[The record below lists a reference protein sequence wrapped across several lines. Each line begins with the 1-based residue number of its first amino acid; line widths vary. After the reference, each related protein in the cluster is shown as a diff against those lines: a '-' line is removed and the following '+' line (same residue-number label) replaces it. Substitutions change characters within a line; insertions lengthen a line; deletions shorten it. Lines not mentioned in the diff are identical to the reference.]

1 MRRIHATLATALMLA
16 GPALLGGLPAAQ
28 AQSFPRSAETPAAAT
43 QGYPRT
49 YGSGENIMVD
59 YGPVGQGMLVGGGRV
74 MVSQTSGMNVDV
86 VHAPGLCAAC
96 HRLGREPGDGL
107 GPADHGRH
115 VPSRPYGR
123 RALKI
128 RAGARRGIPA
138 SRCPHDNGSG
148 RGGRCATCDP
158 RTASRVG
165 RR

>member
-16 GPALLGGLPAAQ
+16 GAALLGGLPAAQ

-86 VHAPGLCAAC
+86 VHLDAQFVQQPRQGY
-96 HRLGREPGDGL
+96 
-107 GPADHGRH
+107 
-115 VPSRPYGR
+115 VPLTIGSGESQETVWVPQSMVDMFR
-123 RALKI
+123 RA
-128 RAGARRGIPA
+128 RTG
-138 SRCPHDNGSG
+138 
-148 RGGRCATCDP
+148 GGR
-158 RTASRVG
+158 
-165 RR
+165 